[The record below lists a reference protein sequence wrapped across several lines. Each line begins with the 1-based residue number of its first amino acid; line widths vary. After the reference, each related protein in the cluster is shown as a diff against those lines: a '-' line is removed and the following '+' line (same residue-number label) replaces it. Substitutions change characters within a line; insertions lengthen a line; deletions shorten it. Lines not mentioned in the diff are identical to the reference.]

1 MNVHLVK
8 RNVLGCL
15 KDTYM
20 TLNKKIV
27 WSLAIAVIVLG
38 SIYYF
43 TQSNQPQTSYFT
55 ETVKK
60 TDLQQTVIATGT
72 VRSSKRVEVGARVSG
87 KVEKIY
93 VKLGQ
98 QVKKGDLIAQLDSIT
113 QENELNIAVAQLA
126 SYKAQLAA
134 AQTAYRIAQSNYDR
148 VAKLYKKQASS
159 LNDYETA
166 QNTLE
171 SAKATV
177 EQIQAQVKQSEIE
190 VNTAT
195 TNLNYTKIT
204 SPLDG
209 TVISIPV
216 SEGQTVNANQTTP
229 TIIQV
234 ADLDT
239 MLIKPEISEG
249 DITKIKAGMTV
260 KFSTLAEPDEIYT
273 AKIDSVDPAM
283 TTLTDNEYTESVS
296 DTNAIYYYAN
306 VLVPNPEHKLQI
318 GMTTQNTIIIAQ
330 KQNVLTVPTLAIR
343 KQAGKSTVQ
352 VLDGNNVIEKTITTG
367 LHDDVN
373 TEVLSGLAEGEKV
386 IVSQSSTNDSPS
398 VRVRTPRMM

>member
-1 MNVHLVK
+1 
-8 RNVLGCL
+8 
-15 KDTYM
+15 M
-20 TLNKKIV
+20 TLKKKFI
-27 WSLAIAVIVLG
+27 WSLAIVFIIAGLF
-38 SIYYF
+38 YYF
-43 TQSNQPQTSYFT
+43 THDSQPQTSYFT

-98 QVKKGDLIAQLDSIT
+98 QVKKGELIAQLDSIT
-113 QENELNIAVAQLA
+113 QENTLNTAVAQLA

-148 VAKLYKKQASS
+148 IAKLYKKQASS

-171 SAKATV
+171 TAKASV
-177 EQIQAQVKQSEIE
+177 AQIQAQVKQAEIE

-249 DITKIKAGMTV
+249 DITKIKAGLTV

-306 VLVPNPEHKLQI
+306 VLVNNPQHKLQI

-330 KQNVLTVPTLAIR
+330 KQNVLAVPTLAIH
-343 KQAGKSTVQ
+343 KQSNQSTVQ
-352 VLDGNNVIEKTITTG
+352 VLDNGKVIEKAITVG
-367 LHDDVN
+367 LHDDIN
-373 TEVLSGLAEGEKV
+373 TEVVSGLTEGEKV
-386 IVSQSSTNDSPS
+386 IVSQSSSNDTPS
-398 VRVRTPRMM
+398 VKVRTPRMM